1 MTLNDPNHPARCILE
16 ILYLPGKYTKKL
28 EIFQFLA
35 PKKIRKGSEASETFR
50 LYPYDAGNSSSSPDV
65 VIFGEIENF

>member
-1 MTLNDPNHPARCILE
+1 MTPIIRRGVSWKFSIYPE
-16 ILYLPGKYTKKL
+16 KYTKKL
-28 EIFQFLA
+28 KFFQFLA